1 MFKVDQVDLLAGGGD
16 DDDEISLAESSELEP
31 LSLSSSGSGSAF
43 AAESP
48 NESTGVSIFDPDAE
62 DEADPSADTL
72 VSNAISAPDINMDS
86 AASGSGLAQLTLE
99 PDDTSLGANL
109 LEDVFGDESGDSA
122 AGESAI
128 GASAVAAA
136 AGGALFES
144 SGETDFGGSNNAA
157 QAALMPIAEPYD
169 GPWSGIAGGL
179 ALAMVVTLAV
189 TVAATIMG
197 LTGSGSAALLGGLDG
212 SAPYMVMGGAA
223 VHRRE
228 AEHLRIELCR
238 GDLGFLGFAVAVPEE
253 GDQTAEI
260 VLRGGGVPVLAKGA
274 AFAERRFEEAAVLAR
289 ERGKRMLAEIAAR
302 HDGGG
307 NAGDG
312 EHLADG
318 QRADRRRRA
327 TGQPKKAHSDNGCTA
342 RLRKSD

>member
-1 MFKVDQVDLLAGGGD
+1 MAKMFYTMEEAAQKLGMDTDEVKALAESGQLQEFRDRDRLVFKVDQVDLLAGGGD

-223 VHRRE
+223 V
-228 AEHLRIELCR
+228 LMLV
-238 GDLGFLGFAVAVPEE
+238 FAGIGWA
-253 GDQTAEI
+253 
-260 VLRGGGVPVLAKGA
+260 
-274 AFAERRFEEAAVLAR
+274 
-289 ERGKRMLAEIAAR
+289 M
-302 HDGGG
+302 
-307 NAGDG
+307 
-312 EHLADG
+312 
-318 QRADRRRRA
+318 
-327 TGQPKKAHSDNGCTA
+327 
-342 RLRKSD
+342 LRKS